1 MCTVCRAAGL
11 ALLSLS
17 PIKAALA
24 RDRVSSAND
33 VRATNERLAF
43 ALRLAVQI
51 YWRAEELLSSP

>member
-1 MCTVCRAAGL
+1 MCAVCRAGGL

-51 YWRAEELLSSP
+51 YWRAE

>member
-1 MCTVCRAAGL
+1 MCAVCRAGGL

-24 RDRVSSAND
+24 RDRVSPAND
-33 VRATNERLAF
+33 DERLAF

>member
-1 MCTVCRAAGL
+1 MCAVCRAGGL

-24 RDRVSSAND
+24 RDRVSPAND
-33 VRATNERLAF
+33 DERLAF

-51 YWRAEELLSSP
+51 YWRAE